1 MLLPEKNIQTRLGES
16 QSIATGR
23 RGDGGGMFF
32 FGGKR
37 CWDIRVSS
45 LVGKKSSIFC
55 LPIGFQKK
63 NMCIGWLG
71 DPFFWSHGGCVCFC
85 FQREVFGFTII

>member
-1 MLLPEKNIQTRLGES
+1 MLPEKNIQTRLGGE
-16 QSIATGR
+16 SIATGR

-32 FGGKR
+32 LAEKVVGTS
-37 CWDIRVSS
+37 VSS
-45 LVGKKSSIFC
+45 LVGKKSSIFLAHW
-55 LPIGFQKK
+55 LPKK